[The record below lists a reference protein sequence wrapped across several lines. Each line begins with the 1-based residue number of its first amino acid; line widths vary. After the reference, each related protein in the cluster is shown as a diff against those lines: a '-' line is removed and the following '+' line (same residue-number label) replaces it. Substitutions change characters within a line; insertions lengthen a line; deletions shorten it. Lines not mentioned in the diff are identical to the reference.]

1 MKLVATARAP
11 ERPDEA
17 AQALAGAAG
26 LTLAEARMR
35 LAPEP
40 PALLARLEAGR
51 ADALVAALRAAG
63 LAALSVDS
71 EVPSDRDRLV
81 AARFVLSEADAVF
94 TPRIGEAMAVAWTD
108 VLAILRGLRVARRET
123 ERTEKSERFS
133 PAAAIATSGLVM
145 TRGVKK
151 TVRSSEES
159 TEQVILV
166 YARDG
171 RAVTLAEGGLDYSCL
186 GPGLQP
192 SSTAN
197 MAEVARRLR
206 EAATGAFYDERL
218 LRLARRSLP
227 FLAGGESRS
236 QTATTVTRRTD
247 TSGSL
252 DVLAEVMRQA
262 LVEGLLP

>member
-1 MKLVATARAP
+1 MKLVAIARAP
-11 ERPDEA
+11 HQPDEA
-17 AQALAGAAG
+17 ARALAGAAG

-40 PALLARLEAGR
+40 PALLARLEAGK
-51 ADALVAALRAAG
+51 ADALVSALRMAG
-63 LAALSVDS
+63 VAALSVDS

-81 AARFVLSEADAVF
+81 AARLALSEAGAIF
-94 TPRIGEAMAVAWTD
+94 TPRFGEAMALAWTD
-108 VLAILRGLRVARRET
+108 VLAILRGLRAARQET
-123 ERTEKSERFS
+123 ERTEKSKRFS
-133 PAAAIATSGLVM
+133 AATAIATSGLIM
-145 TRGVKK
+145 TRREER
-151 TVRSSEES
+151 TVRSAEES
-159 TEQVILV
+159 IEQVILV

-171 RAVTLAEGGLDYSCL
+171 RAAMLAEGGIDFSCL

-192 SSTAN
+192 SSVAN

-206 EAATGAFYDERL
+206 ESAKGAFYDERL

-236 QTATTVTRRTD
+236 QTTTIVTRRTD